1 MKRENKLMGEAKNE
15 IVVYQPNETMRLD
28 VLLEGA
34 IVTAF

>member
-28 VLLEGA
+28 VLLDGA